1 MPRKKKSKQKGIVA
15 EFKVPE
21 IPEVKKTMGQKA
33 KKAGKIIIG
42 ILLILAGIFSI
53 IWFLPEFI
61 AVIKGVIGVIIILIG
76 ILVFALGWLD

>member
-1 MPRKKKSKQKGIVA
+1 
-15 EFKVPE
+15 
-21 IPEVKKTMGQKA
+21 
-33 KKAGKIIIG
+33 
-42 ILLILAGIFSI
+42 LILAGIFSI